1 MRVKIEGTKYSRD
14 LSNMAV
20 LCHDK
25 SEVVRYESDVKKHK
39 QNQARDEELNNIRNE
54 IAELKSLMQV
64 LIRGQN
70 G

>member
-20 LCHDK
+20 LCNDR
-25 SEVVRYESDVKKHK
+25 SEVSRYESEMRKHK
-39 QNQARDEELNNIRNE
+39 QNTSRDEELNNLKKE
-54 IAELKSLMQV
+54 VAELKSLLQV